1 MIESSLF
8 RFHEISDTRGPGDNS
23 LVPEGAFG
31 QKPFESSFSCP
42 APAPAVSVP
51 RMYPGKGRG
60 GGGTGGGS
68 MVRVLNSPSF
78 LNCLLLFS
86 KGSNPS

>member
-51 RMYPGKGRG
+51 RTYPGKGRG
-60 GGGTGGGS
+60 GGGTGGGVHGQGLKQS
-68 MVRVLNSPSF
+68 IISKLFASF
-78 LNCLLLFS
+78 L
-86 KGSNPS
+86 